1 MLLPKL
7 EYLAPKT
14 GAELAGYLA
23 DHKGKAKIL
32 AGGTDVIPNMLE
44 KLYKADYLI
53 DVNGIEEL
61 QGISYAKGK
70 GLTIG
75 AATKLEDI
83 ERSKIVGDN
92 YTALQKAASEVGSP
106 QIRAMASLAG
116 NSCNASPAADTPPA
130 LVALGAK
137 VSIVSKSGKRE
148 MALEDFI
155 QGNRKIDLKPDEYV
169 EKFILPDGLPNS
181 ASRFGLLTLT
191 AAKAIDVVSVAV
203 SLAVDPGSKKVTAVQ
218 IAMGSVAPV
227 PIRAKKGEKVL
238 LNQVIDDALIE
249 KAAEACGGD
258 AKPIDDI
265 RGSAAYRQH
274 VVKVLA
280 NRTIKETLAAI
291 G

>member
-1 MLLPKL
+1 MLLPKF

-14 GAELAGYLA
+14 AAELAGYLA

-32 AGGTDVIPNMLE
+32 SGGTDVIPNMLE
-44 KLYKADYLI
+44 RLYKVDYLI
-53 DVNGIEEL
+53 DVNAIDEL
-61 QGISYAKGK
+61 KGISYEAGK

-75 AATKLEDI
+75 AATKLEEI
-83 ERSKIVGDN
+83 EQSQVVKEKYR
-92 YTALQKAASEVGSP
+92 ALQKAASEVGSP
-106 QIRAMASLAG
+106 QIRAMASIAG

-130 LVALGAK
+130 LVALGAT
-137 VSIVSKSGKRE
+137 VSIGSKSGSRE

-155 QGNRKIDLKPDEYV
+155 QGNRKTDLKPDEYV
-169 EKFILPDGLPNS
+169 EKFTLPDVPQNA

-203 SLAVDPGSKKVTAVQ
+203 NLAIDPSSNKVTDVK

-227 PIRAKKGEKVL
+227 PARAKQAEQTL

-249 KAAEACGGD
+249 KAAEACAGD
-258 AKPIDDI
+258 ATPIDDI

>member
-14 GAELAGYLA
+14 AAELAGYLA
-23 DHKGKAKIL
+23 DYKGKAKVL
-32 AGGTDVIPNMLE
+32 SGGTDVIPNMLE
-44 KLYKADYLI
+44 RLYKVDYLI
-53 DVNGIEEL
+53 DVNDIEEMK
-61 QGISYAKGK
+61 GISYEEGK

-75 AATKLEDI
+75 AATKLEEI
-83 ERSKIVGDN
+83 ERSPVVKEK
-92 YTALQKAASEVGSP
+92 YAALQKAASEVGSP
-106 QIRAMASLAG
+106 QIRAMASIAG

-130 LVALGAK
+130 LVALGAN
-137 VSIVSKSGKRE
+137 VSIVSKSGSRE

-155 QGNRKIDLKPDEYV
+155 QGNRKTDLKPEEYV
-169 EKFILPDGLPNS
+169 EKFILPDAAPNS

-203 SLAVDPGSKKVTAVQ
+203 SLAIDPGSKKVTHVK

-227 PIRAKKGEKVL
+227 PIRAKQGEQAL

-249 KAAEACGGD
+249 KAAQACAGD
-258 AKPIDDI
+258 ATPIDDI

>member
-14 GAELAGYLA
+14 GAELSGYLA

-32 AGGTDVIPNMLE
+32 AGGTDVVPNMLE

-61 QGISYAKGK
+61 QGISYEKGK

-83 ERSKIVGDN
+83 ERSEIVRDS

-106 QIRAMASLAG
+106 QIRAMATLAG

-155 QGNRKIDLKPDEYV
+155 TGNRETDLKPDEYV

-227 PIRAKKGEKVL
+227 PIRAKQGEKAL

-249 KAAEACGGD
+249 KAAEACAGD

-274 VVKVLA
+274 IVKVLA

>member
-14 GAELAGYLA
+14 EAELAGYLA
-23 DHKGKAKIL
+23 DYKGKAKVL
-32 AGGTDVIPNMLE
+32 SGGTDVIPNMLE
-44 KLYKADYLI
+44 KLYTVDYLI
-53 DVNGIEEL
+53 DVNGIDEL
-61 QGISYAKGK
+61 TGISYKKGT

-75 AATKLEDI
+75 AATKLEAI
-83 ERSKIVGDN
+83 ERSQIVKEK

-106 QIRAMASLAG
+106 QIRAMASIAG

-137 VSIVSKSGKRE
+137 VSIVSKGGNRE

-155 QGNRKIDLKPDEYV
+155 LGNRQTDLKPDEYV
-169 EKFILPDGLPNS
+169 AKFTLPDAAPNS

-191 AAKAIDVVSVAV
+191 AAKAIDVVSIAV
-203 SLAVDPGSKKVTAVQ
+203 NLAVDPSSRKVMDVR

-227 PIRAKKGEKVL
+227 PVRAKQGEQTL
-238 LNQVIDDALIE
+238 LNHVIDDALIE
-249 KAAEACGGD
+249 KAAQACAGD
-258 AKPIDDI
+258 ATPIDDI

-274 VVKVLA
+274 IVKVLV